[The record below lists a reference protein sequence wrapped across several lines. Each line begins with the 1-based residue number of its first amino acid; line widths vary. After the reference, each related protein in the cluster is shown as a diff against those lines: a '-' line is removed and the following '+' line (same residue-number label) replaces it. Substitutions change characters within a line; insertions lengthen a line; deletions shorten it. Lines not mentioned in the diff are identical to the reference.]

1 MPHEYTVDSERHV
14 AYIRV
19 WGALTPGEMQTM
31 VDELA
36 GDPRIS
42 GEVAKLIDLRK
53 LTSVAA
59 ISSKDVRAI
68 ASAALSPA
76 SRRALVTAD
85 SAAFGLARMFAAFRT
100 LRDSREQVGVFRTL
114 KEAEDWLG
122 LTAT

>member
-1 MPHEYTVDSERHV
+1 MPHEHIVDSERHV

-19 WGALTPGEMQTM
+19 WGVLTPGEMQTM

-36 GDPRIS
+36 ADPGIS

-85 SAAFGLARMFAAFRT
+85 PAAFGLARMFAAFRT

-114 KEAEDWLG
+114 KEAEEWLG